1 MKVRDL
7 RQQLHHQSVQRGCE
21 LEGMSMA
28 SGKYILVVEDDVSIA
43 EVVSAY
49 LVDAGYCVNHHGR
62 GQDALEYARKER
74 PLLVVLDLSLP
85 DIPGELVCQELKRLG
100 DIPVIMLTAKSSE
113 EQRLIGFSLGADDY
127 MVKPFSAREL
137 VFRVK
142 VALRRKGDTTNNG
155 AVDRI
160 SFNKK
165 MLVLDPDSYQ
175 TVVSGT
181 PVELSATEFKLLLRL
196 AATPGKVFSRE
207 ELVDKVLGYSCDGY
221 ERCIDAHIKNIRHK
235 IGDRPRNPIYIE
247 SVYGVGYRFNGIKD
261 S

>member
-1 MKVRDL
+1 
-7 RQQLHHQSVQRGCE
+7 
-21 LEGMSMA
+21 MSEA
-28 SGKYILVVEDDVSIA
+28 DYILLVEDDATIS

-49 LVDAGYCVNHHGR
+49 LTEAGYRVDRCER
-62 GQDALEYARKER
+62 GQDALEHARKEA

-127 MVKPFSAREL
+127 VVKPFSAREL

-142 VALRRKGDTTNNG
+142 IALRRS
-155 AVDRI
+155 VDVAKNSPACKL
-160 SFNKK
+160 SFNGGG
-165 MLVLDPDSYQ
+165 LVLDPECYKAA
-175 TVVSGT
+175 VGGI
-181 PVELSATEFKLLLRL
+181 PVELSATEFKLLQRI
-196 AATPGKVFSRE
+196 AAMPGKVFSRD
-207 ELVDKVLGYSCDGY
+207 ELLEKVLGYSCDGY

-235 IGDRPRNPIYIE
+235 IGDRPRNPVYIE

>member
-1 MKVRDL
+1 
-7 RQQLHHQSVQRGCE
+7 
-21 LEGMSMA
+21 MSA
-28 SGKYILVVEDDVSIA
+28 SDHILLVEDDNSIA
-43 EVVSAY
+43 EVVTAY
-49 LVDAGYCVNHHGR
+49 LTESGFRVTHFEL
-62 GQDALEYARKER
+62 GQDALHYALRER

-127 MVKPFSAREL
+127 VVKPFSAREL

-142 VALRRKGDTTNNG
+142 IALKRATDTTKDTVVG
-155 AVDRI
+155 KL

-165 MLVLDPDSYQ
+165 ALVLDPECYH
-175 TVVSGT
+175 VIVSGK
-181 PVELSATEFKLLLRL
+181 PIELSATEFKLLLRI
-196 AATPGKVFSRE
+196 AAAPGKVFSRD
-207 ELVDKVLGYSCDGY
+207 ELLEKVLGYSCDGY

-235 IGDRPRNPIYIE
+235 IGDRPKNPVYIE